1 VTVTIAVGGHLIPRD
16 AGTHGM
22 LAPLETSKNLPS
34 TVAHEK

>member
-1 VTVTIAVGGHLIPRD
+1 VTVTIAADTHLIPRN

-22 LAPLETSKNLPS
+22 LAPLDTSKNLPS